1 MTGADPQEV
10 SVQPN
15 LDFANDALT
24 ARSLH
29 DLMAAKDLG
38 APLSLQSIH
47 RILAQ
52 KDLTAM
58 SFEEE
63 LKRIKEE
70 GGTAKGQSEATG

>member
-1 MTGADPQEV
+1 M

-24 ARSLH
+24 ARNLH

-38 APLSLQSIH
+38 APLNLESIH
-47 RILAQ
+47 RILAM

-58 SFEEE
+58 IFEEE
-63 LKRIKEE
+63 VKRIKVEE
-70 GGTAKGQSEATG
+70 GKGC